1 MGHRPH
7 RHTQNRLGHG
17 SLKRTPRWVNEPN
30 NLMVI
35 GDARAELL
43 EVESANTA
51 FNDVVQARPI
61 NVERESATE
70 EDAARRK

>member
-1 MGHRPH
+1 MHVPD
-7 RHTQNRLGHG
+7 QLV
-17 SLKRTPRWVNEPN
+17 SQVMALPP
-30 NLMVI
+30 
-35 GDARAELL
+35 DARAELL

-70 EDAARRK
+70 ENAARRK